1 MALLD
6 GKDLAKTIR
15 KKVKEQTAEF
25 TKQWGRLPTLHVILV
40 GEDPASEIYVRN
52 KGRACKKAGIEFHE
66 HKLTADTPA
75 DKLLTLV
82 KSLSNNN
89 AVDGILVQM
98 PLPDHLP
105 ADAVIAAIDPRKDV
119 DGFHPVNLGNLIT
132 GKANLVPCTPLGCM
146 KLLEEADVSLKGKNA
161 VVVGRSTIVGK
172 PMALM
177 LLEKH
182 ATVTV
187 CHSKTEK
194 LAHIV
199 AEADVV
205 VAATG
210 QPELIKGEWIKK
222 GAAVLDVGI
231 NRMEDGTLL
240 GDVEFHTAAVRAA
253 WISPVPGGVG
263 PMTIACLISN
273 TVKAGNARL
282 GAANASRS
290 A

>member
-6 GKDLAKTIR
+6 GKNLAKSIR
-15 KKVKEQTAEF
+15 KEVKEQTAEF
-25 TKQWGRLPTLHVILV
+25 IKKWGRSPTLHVVLV
-40 GEDPASEIYVRN
+40 GDNPASQIYVQN

-66 HKLTADTPA
+66 HRLEAQTSTE
-75 DKLLTLV
+75 KLLALV
-82 KSLSNNN
+82 KNLSRNNDI
-89 AVDGILVQM
+89 DGILVQM
-98 PLPDHLP
+98 PLPDHIP
-105 ADAVIAAIDPRKDV
+105 QDAIIAAINPQKDV
-119 DGFHPVNLGNLIT
+119 DGFHPVNLGHLIT
-132 GKANLVPCTPLGCM
+132 GNAALVPCTPLGCM
-146 KLLEEADVSLKGKNA
+146 RLLEEADVSLKGKNA
-161 VVVGRSTIVGK
+161 VVIGRSTIVGK

-182 ATVTV
+182 ATVTI

-222 GAAVLDVGI
+222 GATVLDVGI
-231 NRMEDGTLL
+231 NRMEDGSLL

-273 TVKAGNARL
+273 TVKAGNLRL
-282 GAANASRS
+282 EAANA
-290 A
+290 